1 MVRTHP
7 STPDERAQLAVAMLA
22 HRGEY
27 GIITRLSR
35 TSGVSR
41 PTLYAW
47 RSQAECAL
55 KQAFTP
61 PCSAPV
67 ITPQLSRQVL
77 TVWIAHSSD
86 RDIQSCFRTL
96 TAQGISLTTITTILQ
111 EAEQRALQWLATT
124 APPSVRALALDE
136 IYAKARRGAYLN
148 AVDVHSGAV
157 WASVGPVAVDTDS
170 WTLVLWELQAREVV
184 WDRLT
189 MDGGAAARAASHTV
203 TPDLLIQGDQWH
215 VLHSCAQCQGRLLRW
230 LQDLQQQTTVV
241 VRQAARI
248 TAGQKPRCRN
258 PKTEVVVHTADVA
271 AAQRLVDAIGFLT
284 QELRRLLDVVVL
296 DGRGVLSAAQ
306 RQQEL
311 SSLLSLWAEVV
322 AAAPK
327 PQQAMLRELLSTVTE
342 ALPELLTF
350 VAHLDWVQADLRS
363 VLAPERQALL
373 GWAWLRRKTLG
384 WSAGDILA
392 AIPPTWRDAAR
403 LLLLA
408 WADAVRVS
416 TAVERWHSILRVHL
430 TVHRTLSPGRL
441 ALLAVWHNHRLFT
454 RGIHKGNN
462 PLHLSGMRD
471 APTDW
476 LVALGYPPADA
487 SSITD
492 ARPTLAPAIACAA

>member
-1 MVRTHP
+1 
-7 STPDERAQLAVAMLA
+7 MLA

-27 GIITRLSR
+27 GIITQLSR
-35 TSGVSR
+35 ASGVSR

-47 RSQAECAL
+47 RNHAERAL
-55 KQAFTP
+55 LLAFTP
-61 PCSAPV
+61 PCSAPP
-67 ITPQLSRQVL
+67 ITPQLCRQVL

-96 TAQGISLTTITTILQ
+96 TAQGISLTTITTILAD
-111 EAEQRALQWLATT
+111 AEQRALHVLATT
-124 APPSVRALALDE
+124 TPSSVRALALDE
-136 IYAKARRGAYLN
+136 IYANNRRGAYLN

-170 WTLVLWELQAREVV
+170 WTLVLWELQARHLV

-189 MDGGAAARAASHTV
+189 MDGGAAARAGSRAV
-203 TPDLLIQGDQWH
+203 TPQVVIQGDQWH
-215 VLHSCAQCQGRLLRW
+215 VLHSCTHLQGRLLRR
-230 LQDLQQQTTVV
+230 LHDLQAQTAVV
-241 VRQAARI
+241 ARQAARI
-248 TAGQKPRCRN
+248 AAGQQPRGRN
-258 PKTEVVVHTADVA
+258 PKTDVVAHAADVA
-271 AAQRLVDAIGFLT
+271 IAQRLVDDVGFLM

-327 PQQAMLRELLSTVTE
+327 PQQGTVQELLSTVRE

-350 VAHLDWVQADLRS
+350 VAQLDRVQADLRS

-373 GWAWLRRKTLG
+373 GWVWLRRKTLG

-392 AIPPTWRDAAR
+392 ALPPDWRDAAR
-403 LLLLA
+403 VLLLA

-430 TVHRTLSPGRL
+430 TVHRTVSPGRL
-441 ALLAVWHNHRLFT
+441 VLLAVWHNHRVFT
-454 RGIHKGNN
+454 RGIHKGYN
-462 PLHLSGMRD
+462 PLHLSGMRE

-487 SSITD
+487 PPITD
-492 ARPTLAPAIACAA
+492 ARPALAPALACAA